1 MLTYRWSWLV
11 GCPFFCLWF
20 HYFSVYWFQGPTPT
34 LDLLSRLSLTK
45 WRITR
50 PLLPLLESHRVHK
63 TNIYSWKRQLTV
75 PSKKLYFL
83 PINSSF
89 SLYCLSEFMPISL
102 LIMSLCS
109 NKHRNLM
116 NEGRMICSTR
126 LILWFC
132 GVSLGK
138 IMQ

>member
-1 MLTYRWSWLV
+1 MYTYRWSRLV
-11 GCPFFCLWF
+11 GCSFFCLWF
-20 HYFSVYWFQGPTPT
+20 HYFTVYWFQEPTPT
-34 LDLLSRLSLTK
+34 LDLLSILSLSD
-45 WRITR
+45 
-50 PLLPLLESHRVHK
+50 ESHDLSIPPSSQDQYILVEE
-63 TNIYSWKRQLTV
+63 TDYG

-89 SLYCLSEFMPISL
+89 SLYCLSEYLPISL

-109 NKHRNLM
+109 NKHRHLM
-116 NEGRMICSTR
+116 NEGRKICFTR